1 MLVFLIQRVF
11 HFIIISGNECALI
24 LELYRFKIRSENIL
38 SLGEVLQVH
47 IYTKKIIA
55 SILLSSK
62 FCVLLVEN

>member
-11 HFIIISGNECALI
+11 HFIIISGNECSLI

-47 IYTKKIIA
+47 IYTKKNHCLDFVII
-55 SILLSSK
+55 
-62 FCVLLVEN
+62 